1 MPIIKAQNATPD
13 ELISFNYV
21 LSSKKTDCGVH
32 FYIDDYQ
39 FERIWNNPQEYIE
52 KLKKYQ
58 CVFTPDFSLYMDM
71 PMSMKIWN
79 VYRSKLIGQMMQD
92 AGIIVIPTLQWAEK
106 ETFAFCFDGI
116 EQGGT
121 VTVSTIGVKKEESAT
136 KVWFDGMDEAI
147 KRIKPSQVLVYGGDI
162 GYIFPKNVN
171 VKFYD
176 NKAFKR
182 KE

>member
-1 MPIIKAQNATPD
+1 
-13 ELISFNYV
+13 
-21 LSSKKTDCGVH
+21 
-32 FYIDDYQ
+32 
-39 FERIWNNPQEYIE
+39 
-52 KLKKYQ
+52 
-58 CVFTPDFSLYMDM
+58 
-71 PMSMKIWN
+71 
-79 VYRSKLIGQMMQD
+79 MMQD
-92 AGIIVIPTLQWAEK
+92 AGITVIPTLQWAEK

-162 GYIFPKNVN
+162 GYNFPKNIS

-176 NKAFKR
+176 NKAFDR
-182 KE
+182 K